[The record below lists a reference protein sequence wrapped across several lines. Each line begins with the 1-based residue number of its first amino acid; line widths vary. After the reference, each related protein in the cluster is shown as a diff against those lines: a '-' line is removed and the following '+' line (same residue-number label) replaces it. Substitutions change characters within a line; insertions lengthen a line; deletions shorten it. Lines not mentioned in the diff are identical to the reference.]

1 MRANWRHVA
10 ALAIAVAADAVQIG
24 LLPVFIE
31 GAAAPWNDS
40 LDIAVGAAL
49 LALLGWHVAL
59 LPAFL
64 GAGAGLRSIPDVDGG
79 RAVRG
84 YEEKIEPAASGW
96 PALLPARPLCFMAY
110 NASLTGVSES
120 VDSREPPTTRTLAP
134 TLVGKPD
141 PMEDSDVRQG
151 GRR

>member
-1 MRANWRHVA
+1 VSPTPVDASPPRGRWRDWRHVA

-24 LLPVFIE
+24 LLPLFIE

-64 GAGAGLRSIPDVDGG
+64 GELVPVFDLFPTWTA
-79 RAVRG
+79 AV
-84 YEEKIEPAASGW
+84 
-96 PALLPARPLCFMAY
+96 LF
-110 NASLTGVSES
+110 V
-120 VDSREPPTTRTLAP
+120 VTR
-134 TLVGKPD
+134 K
-141 PMEDSDVRQG
+141 
-151 GRR
+151 